1 MEQENIPCTV
11 NYSSFETVPRF
22 RLNENL
28 MFLQNTQGI
37 GRKIKEKK
45 IQPAQSTK
53 FNVYMFLG
61 WPFDI
66 T

>member
-1 MEQENIPCTV
+1 MEQENIPCTI
-11 NYSSFETVPRF
+11 NYGSFEAVPKF
-22 RLNENL
+22 CLNENL

-37 GRKIKEKK
+37 GRKIKEKNT
-45 IQPAQSTK
+45 ACTVSAK
-53 FNVYMFLG
+53 FNVYTFLG